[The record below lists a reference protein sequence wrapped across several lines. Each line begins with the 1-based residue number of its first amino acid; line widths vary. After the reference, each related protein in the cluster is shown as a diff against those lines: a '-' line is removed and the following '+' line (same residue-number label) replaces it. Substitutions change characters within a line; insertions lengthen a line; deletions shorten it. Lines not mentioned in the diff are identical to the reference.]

1 MKKFWKYFL
10 RTFGLITVRD
20 AWKLLDEAAEQQTNL
35 LKSGFPEFKNLPKRE
50 RMALIRHY
58 AEQFSHYAQMC
69 HNLKPKFYLL
79 NAWWT
84 K

>member
-1 MKKFWKYFL
+1 MKIFKYIL
-10 RTFGLITVRD
+10 RTFGLITVGD
-20 AWKLLDEAAEQQTNL
+20 AWKLLDEEADYQSNYRKT
-35 LKSGFPEFKNLPKRE
+35 GFPDFKNLPKKE
-50 RMALIRHY
+50 RIGLIRHY
-58 AEQFSHYAQMC
+58 SEQSAHYEQMC

>member
-1 MKKFWKYFL
+1 MKIFKYIL

-20 AWKLLDEAAEQQTNL
+20 AWKLLDESAEQQEAL
-35 LKSGFPEFKNLPKRE
+35 IKKGFPEFKDIPSKQRLR
-50 RMALIRHY
+50 LIQSY
-58 AEQFSHYAQMC
+58 SVQFSHYAQMC
-69 HNLKPKFYLL
+69 RNLKPKFYLL